1 MEWWL
6 VLLLSIGGLIV
17 LLCLNVPVAIAF
29 LAVDIVGLLV
39 LAGMKGL
46 GLITASI
53 FESVGSITLGAI
65 PLFYLL
71 GEVLFQSKAVN
82 IILDTVDKW
91 IGNFRAR
98 LNIVGIGVGTVLGA
112 LSGAAMADAAV
123 LAATLLPEMLKRG
136 YDKKLSIG
144 SIMCSGS
151 LAAIIPPSVLAVL
164 IGSLASVSI
173 SALLIAGI
181 MPGLLLAGLFFAY
194 VMIRVR
200 LNPALAPKYATTDV
214 TSKEKYF
221 SLLKILPFLII
232 VGLVLGLIFLG
243 IATPTESAATGTM
256 GAILVAALYRRLSF
270 NVLGR
275 SVLSTIRLSAM
286 IFFIVAG
293 SKAFSQFLALSGA
306 TRGLLD
312 AVVSVDLNPHLMFAM
327 MQVIALG
334 LGCFL
339 DQISIIMIAIPIYTP
354 VIETLHFDPVVFW
367 LIFLINMTVGGIT
380 PPFGLILFTL
390 KGAAPSSVSL
400 MDVYKSSVPFIF
412 LILLGSLLIYLFPS
426 IARWLPDMISQ

>member
-29 LAVDIVGLLV
+29 LAVDIVGLLI

-200 LNPALAPKYATTDV
+200 LNPSLAPKYPTTDV
-214 TSKEKYF
+214 TVEGKMLFFTEDITVF
-221 SLLKILPFLII
+221 DHCG
-232 VGLVLGLIFLG
+232 VGFGPHISRYSNAYRVRSHGYDGRHPGGGPVPEAQLQRVGKV
-243 IATPTESAATGTM
+243 
-256 GAILVAALYRRLSF
+256 GAVHHTAERDDLLYR
-270 NVLGR
+270 GR
-275 SVLSTIRLSAM
+275 FEGFQPVSRSERGHTG
-286 IFFIVAG
+286 VA
-293 SKAFSQFLALSGA
+293 
-306 TRGLLD
+306 R
-312 AVVSVDLNPHLMFAM
+312 
-327 MQVIALG
+327 
-334 LGCFL
+334 C
-339 DQISIIMIAIPIYTP
+339 
-354 VIETLHFDPVVFW
+354 
-367 LIFLINMTVGGIT
+367 GGE
-380 PPFGLILFTL
+380 
-390 KGAAPSSVSL
+390 
-400 MDVYKSSVPFIF
+400 
-412 LILLGSLLIYLFPS
+412 
-426 IARWLPDMISQ
+426 R